1 LKILLGFP
9 RKQRTREKIVTA
21 TSEAQGTQGSGRL
34 SGKAAIVTS
43 AARGIGRAT
52 AVAFAREA
60 ARFYY

>member
-1 LKILLGFP
+1 M
-9 RKQRTREKIVTA
+9 TA